1 MFTSSRSSVYKQS
14 IFLKEWKSQGRLLF
28 TQNTE
33 QSSKIVIITSIL
45 HQTNELI
52 ALLSQIAEQLPNLPF
67 HQLCAFFAHSFFFF
81 LILRQHSDSDS
92 HCREARETSKQESL
106 SGSFPMAVLQLDLD
120 HTVFSASDPEPLKR
134 ITSRHTFLSSTV
146 DRLEKQSFKC
156 SDS

>member
-1 MFTSSRSSVYKQS
+1 MPFSLKLQSNCQTYLFTSFVLS
-14 IFLKEWKSQGRLLF
+14 
-28 TQNTE
+28 
-33 QSSKIVIITSIL
+33 L
-45 HQTNELI
+45 HI
-52 ALLSQIAEQLPNLPF
+52 P
-67 HQLCAFFAHSFFFF
+67 FFF

-156 SDS
+156 SDSYHYCPSAGHMHTLSTVCEHNSFRLFSFHTWS